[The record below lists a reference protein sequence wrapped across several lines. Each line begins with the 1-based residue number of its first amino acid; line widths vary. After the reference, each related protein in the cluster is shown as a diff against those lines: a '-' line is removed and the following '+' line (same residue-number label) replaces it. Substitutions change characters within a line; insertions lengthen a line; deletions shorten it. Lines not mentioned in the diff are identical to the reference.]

1 MKVWNLPLEQLE
13 RQLLKELNEV
23 QNYVLK
29 ETQQRNSANP
39 INIRTTYH
47 TYMHGI
53 YICIYI

>member
-1 MKVWNLPLEQLE
+1 MKVWNPPLEQLE
-13 RQLLKELNEV
+13 RRLLKELNEM

-47 TYMHGI
+47 TNMHGI